1 MRKLTRTEANFE
13 NLLEAAILVEGRCSH
28 AVHGCRC
35 RGCDECEENY
45 TGGSDDEDADRESL
59 HDLMKLS
66 EIPDFDPPAGITVGD
81 YRKTL
86 KRKILSL
93 DKNKGDSPTL
103 AELIDNEL
111 GERPNTNIPYEY
123 RGRDSYKSR
132 DYGVDEEEEEGSDP
146 LTSAI
151 KIVTQPLEVLKGN
164 PILNSTRVAAQEFL
178 ARQSNLL
185 KASGK

>member
-28 AVHGCRC
+28 AAHGCSC

-45 TGGSDDEDADRESL
+45 TGYSDDEDADRESL

-86 KRKILSL
+86 RRKILSL
-93 DKNKGDSPTL
+93 DKNKGDNPTL

-111 GERPNTNIPYEY
+111 GERPNTDVPYEY
-123 RGRDSYKSR
+123 RGRD
-132 DYGVDEEEEEGSDP
+132 EEEESADSDP